1 MQKVQSVLAIA
12 DNENENIN
20 NQIVSFLSKFG
31 EVALQM
37 MISDPPLLFDFQKIG
52 QKVNFNQ
59 YKQESLDGFI
69 KTGEDCLVIL
79 PSVHKLIPA

>member
-12 DNENENIN
+12 DNENEAIN
-20 NQIVSFLSKFG
+20 SQIVQFLNKLG

-52 QKVNFNQ
+52 QKVNFN
-59 YKQESLDGFI
+59 
-69 KTGEDCLVIL
+69 
-79 PSVHKLIPA
+79 